1 LIAGQP
7 RAVNEP
13 HEYSQVHFALMT
25 SIDRPRPGP
34 LPTPLVVK
42 NGSVARLNVS
52 SSIPVPLSR
61 TDKANISAGFQDP
74 LICLQGYKDV
84 LIDDDM
90 RVLALRR
97 ATLLGADEF

>member
-1 LIAGQP
+1 
-7 RAVNEP
+7 
-13 HEYSQVHFALMT
+13 M
-25 SIDRPRPGP
+25 P

-97 ATLLGADEF
+97 ATLLGADEFWKNITGAFPTDVIILFHLLV